1 MEKGNILIIFTILL
15 AIIIAIFT
23 FVMVIF
29 MSHVNSTLYSLKL
42 DMYSIAKSGI
52 IAVNKN
58 KSNMGRLSYHDKAYR
73 KYFEEALQENYHL
86 DHNLANEEKLISKI
100 AIEEYKIYTK
110 GQKDS
115 YTGERCDDET
125 LHIALKVHIRPIILR
140 NFLKKIFQF
149 EIHEDVNLNLVKE

>member
-1 MEKGNILIIFTILL
+1 MQKGNILIIFMIVL

-58 KSNMGRLSYHDKAYR
+58 KSNMGTLNYDSKAYK
-73 KYFEEALQENYHL
+73 KYFEEALQENYNL
-86 DHNLANEEKLISKI
+86 NKQLANEDKLISKI
-100 AIEEYKIYTK
+100 NIEEYKIYSK

-115 YTGERCDDET
+115 YTKERCDDET
-125 LHIALKVHIRPIILR
+125 LHILLKVNVRPIILR
-140 NFLKKIFQF
+140 SFLEKIFVF
-149 EIHEDVNLNLVKE
+149 EIHEDVNLNIVKE